1 MSISPRNG
9 LTRDFFDHMAMK
21 WKVGDK
27 IYSAEEK
34 KPYAVRACDSR
45 YLICTKPF
53 NLRPRT
59 VIYTIVGLKAGIRGT
74 DGYSFSPYDYY
85 SNEDCQNFLKE
96 LQDAAKAPLESED
109 GVIYDV
115 GSAHISYRNRIK
127 LNIIK

>member
-1 MSISPRNG
+1 
-9 LTRDFFDHMAMK
+9 MAME

-27 IYSAEEK
+27 IYFAEEK
-34 KPYAVRACDSR
+34 KPYTIRACDSR

-53 NLRPRT
+53 NLRPKT
-59 VIYTIVGLKAGIRGT
+59 VIYTIVDLKEGIRGT
-74 DGYSFSPYDYY
+74 DGYSLGAYDYY
-85 SNEDCQNFLKE
+85 SDEDCQNFLKE

-127 LNIIK
+127 LNIVQ